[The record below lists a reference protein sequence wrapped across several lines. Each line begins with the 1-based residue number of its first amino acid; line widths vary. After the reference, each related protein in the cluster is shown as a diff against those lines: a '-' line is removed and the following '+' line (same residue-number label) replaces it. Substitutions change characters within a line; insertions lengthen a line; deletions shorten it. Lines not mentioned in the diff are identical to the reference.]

1 MSGSSGPPPSD
12 VVRDRFRDLARQA
25 RAADA
30 DVHAGGAE
38 GVHDLRVAMRRT
50 RSLLRTFRPLLGAQ
64 TTEHTERLRAELRWA
79 AGELSAVR
87 DLEVVHGALFAA
99 VADESL
105 PASVGERLERH
116 REETGIA
123 ARDQVTQLLASAR
136 YAQVLDKLDRLVDTV
151 AWDAVTPKAA
161 RRALRKDWRR
171 LRRRARAAET
181 LAPGADPEATLHEVR
196 KAAKRARYAA
206 ETLTPAF
213 GDRAGRMAEMA
224 EQVQDA
230 LGTHRDTLLTRDLL
244 TRLAAEPGAS
254 EEHVFALGRLHAREE
269 RRGQEALFDY
279 ARALLEVDRKRLR
292 RWLR

>member
-1 MSGSSGPPPSD
+1 MSGSSGPAPSD
-12 VVRDRFRDLARQA
+12 VVRARLRDLARQA

-50 RSLLRTFRPLLGAQ
+50 RSLLRTFRALLGAD
-64 TTEHTERLRAELRWA
+64 TTEHTEKLRAELRWA

-116 REETGIA
+116 REETGAA
-123 ARDQVTQLLASAR
+123 ARAQVSQLLGSTR
-136 YAQVLDKLDRLVDTV
+136 YAQVLDELDRLVDTV
-151 AWDAVTPKAA
+151 GWDAVTPKSA

-171 LRRRARAAET
+171 LRRRARAVET

-206 ETLTPAF
+206 ELARPVLGKKKAKKKAKKYKMVQTVLGEHQDSVVAAETLRTLGARAGSTPGENGFAF
-213 GDRAGRMAEMA
+213 G
-224 EQVQDA
+224 
-230 LGTHRDTLLTRDLL
+230 LLYGLEL
-244 TRLAAEPGAS
+244 QAAQ
-254 EEHVFALGRLHAREE
+254 R
-269 RRGQEALFDY
+269 
-279 ARALLEVDRKRLR
+279 ARADAADLTTT
-292 RWLR
+292 